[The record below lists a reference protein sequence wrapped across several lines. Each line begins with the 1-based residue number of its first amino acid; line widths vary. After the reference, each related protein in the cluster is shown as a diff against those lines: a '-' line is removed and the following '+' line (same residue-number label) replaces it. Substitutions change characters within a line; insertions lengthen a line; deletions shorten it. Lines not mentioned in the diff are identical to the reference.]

1 MEIHATMIVPA
12 SKVAEARAIAG
23 GFTTG
28 LSASGPARL
37 QVRLQAQAA
46 RLQAESCMLAGPAT
60 HYVSSGLVS
69 ADIAEAVKPLC
80 STYAEGADGLQVI
93 ADAGLALC
101 DTSD

>member
-12 SKVAEARAIAG
+12 SKVEEARAIAG

-28 LSASGPARL
+28 LSASGPA
-37 QVRLQAQAA
+37 
-46 RLQAESCMLAGPAT
+46 T
-60 HYVSSGLVS
+60 HYVASGHVS

-80 STYAEGADGLQVI
+80 SVYAEDADGLQVI
-93 ADAGLALC
+93 ADAGLSLC

>member
-1 MEIHATMIVPA
+1 MDIHATMIVPA
-12 SKVAEARAIAG
+12 SKVEEARAIAG

-28 LSASGPARL
+28 LSVS
-37 QVRLQAQAA
+37 
-46 RLQAESCMLAGPAT
+46 GPAT

-80 STYAEGADGLQVI
+80 SVYAEDADGLQVI
-93 ADAGLALC
+93 ADAGLKLC

>member
-12 SKVAEARAIAG
+12 SKVEEARAIAG

-28 LSASGPARL
+28 LSAS
-37 QVRLQAQAA
+37 
-46 RLQAESCMLAGPAT
+46 GPAT

-80 STYAEGADGLQVI
+80 SVYAEDADGLQVI
-93 ADAGLALC
+93 ADAGLMLC
-101 DTSD
+101 DSSD

>member
-12 SKVAEARAIAG
+12 NKVEEARAIAG

-28 LSASGPARL
+28 LSASGPA
-37 QVRLQAQAA
+37 
-46 RLQAESCMLAGPAT
+46 T
-60 HYVSSGLVS
+60 HYASSGHVS

-80 STYAEGADGLQVI
+80 STYAEGADGSQVI

-101 DTSD
+101 DTPD

>member
-28 LSASGPARL
+28 LSASGPA
-37 QVRLQAQAA
+37 
-46 RLQAESCMLAGPAT
+46 T

-80 STYAEGADGLQVI
+80 SVYAEDADGLQVI

>member
-1 MEIHATMIVPA
+1 MDIHATMIVPA
-12 SKVAEARAIAG
+12 SKVEEARAIAG

-28 LSASGPARL
+28 LSAS
-37 QVRLQAQAA
+37 
-46 RLQAESCMLAGPAT
+46 GPAT

-80 STYAEGADGLQVI
+80 STYAEDADGLQVI

-101 DTSD
+101 VPSE

>member
-28 LSASGPARL
+28 LSAS
-37 QVRLQAQAA
+37 
-46 RLQAESCMLAGPAT
+46 GPAT

-93 ADAGLALC
+93 ADAGLAVC